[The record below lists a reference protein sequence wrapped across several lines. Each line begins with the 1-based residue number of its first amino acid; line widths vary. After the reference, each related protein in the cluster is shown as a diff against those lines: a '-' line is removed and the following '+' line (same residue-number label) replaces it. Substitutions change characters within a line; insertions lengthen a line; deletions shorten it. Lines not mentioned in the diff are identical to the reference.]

1 MKTYAYEA
9 IIQKVPDIDGAF
21 VEFPYD
27 LKAEFGKGRIKVH
40 ATFDGVPYDG
50 SIVNMGVKNADG
62 SICYIIGIRKDIR
75 AAINKQAGDT
85 IKVTITEKSDTM
97 WKCPK
102 CDREFKKVEQGH
114 YCVKTSSIDEYI
126 AIQPE
131 NIRPLLQNIR
141 ETIRTAAPETT
152 EKMSWQMPT
161 FWQGENLIQFA
172 AFKKHIGVYPGGE
185 ATAVFSERLK
195 DYKVGKGSIQFP
207 LDKPIDYELIADIVH
222 WRLEQLN

>member
-1 MKTYAYEA
+1 MKTYAYES

-21 VEFPYD
+21 VAFPYD
-27 LKAEFGKGRIKVH
+27 LKAEFGKSRVKVH

-75 AAINKQAGDT
+75 AAIGKQAGDI
-85 IKVTITEKSDTM
+85 IKVTIKEKSDTM

-114 YCVKTSSIDEYI
+114 FCVKLNDIDEYI
-126 AIQPE
+126 AALPE
-131 NIRPLLQNIR
+131 DVRPLLQKIR
-141 ETIRTAAPETT
+141 ETIHAAVPEAT

-161 FWQGENLIQFA
+161 FWQGENIIQFA
-172 AFKKHIGVYPGGE
+172 AYKKHIGVYPGAE
-185 ATAVFSERLK
+185 ATAAFAERLK
-195 DYKVGKGSIQFP
+195 NYKFSKGTIQLP
-207 LDKPIDYELIADIVH
+207 LDKPIDYELIADLVR
-222 WRLEQLN
+222 WRLERL